1 MMGMGLR
8 PQAPPTAQVIG
19 GRPIDG
25 VALLEWARTVID
37 TVIDP
42 VEQKEKSS

>member
-1 MMGMGLR
+1 
-8 PQAPPTAQVIG
+8 
-19 GRPIDG
+19 

-42 VEQKEKSS
+42 DRAVITSSSTTSTRETP

>member
-1 MMGMGLR
+1 
-8 PQAPPTAQVIG
+8 VIG

-25 VALLEWARTVID
+25 VALLEWARAVID

-42 VEQKEKSS
+42 RESS